1 MILNYQY
8 YLLVMT
14 NRVSDFLTIFF
25 AGKHKSFVHFAF
37 GKKYKGMETAWY
49 RGHGRG
55 KERLIFSSPQSYKV
69 LVRVKSPQ
77 SYLTLCNPM
86 DCSPPCSSVHGIL
99 QARILEWVAVP
110 SSRGY
115 PRPGARIG
123 VCLDLEHCRQMIYP
137 LNHLRS
143 PLIVHVL
150 PIPQC
155 QLL

>member
-110 SSRGY
+110 SSRG
-115 PRPGARIG
+115 
-123 VCLDLEHCRQMIYP
+123 
-137 LNHLRS
+137 S
-143 PLIVHVL
+143 F
-150 PIPQC
+150 
-155 QLL
+155 